1 VLLMLLPPCKR
12 TAGKD
17 EVPAGSVAAVIE
29 QAMINFQ
36 RLRILVDFH
45 AGHLVFIC
53 TFKPPVF
60 SNIMCL
66 NRAQATFFIAL
77 F

>member
-17 EVPAGSVAAVIE
+17 EVAASCGAAVIE
-29 QAMINFQ
+29 QAMINIQ
-36 RLRILVDFH
+36 HMRILVDFH

-53 TFKPPVF
+53 TFKLPVF
-60 SNIMCL
+60 SDIMYL